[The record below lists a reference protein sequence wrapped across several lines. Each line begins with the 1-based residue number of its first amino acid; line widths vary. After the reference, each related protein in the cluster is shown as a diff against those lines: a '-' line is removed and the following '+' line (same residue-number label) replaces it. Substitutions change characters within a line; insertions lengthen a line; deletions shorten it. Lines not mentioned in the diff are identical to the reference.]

1 MLRLNQH
8 TGKEIESLKE
18 DIQVCD
24 DPSSCTFHLPSDCDC
39 EQTMEE
45 DMTKF
50 HEPPVARL
58 SPTEGAAK
66 MDALNAKLTRSA
78 LLTPLRC
85 L

>member
-1 MLRLNQH
+1 
-8 TGKEIESLKE
+8 
-18 DIQVCD
+18 
-24 DPSSCTFHLPSDCDC
+24 
-39 EQTMEE
+39 MEE

-78 LLTPLRC
+78 LLSPHSPPLPVKQV
-85 L
+85 LNAP